1 MESVGSPFFLRYII
15 FLKEKLPKKSKGI
28 FINTTFAINAHHASE
43 RDFRGS
49 YILQKEKH
57 YKIPFT
63 NI

>member
-1 MESVGSPFFLRYII
+1 MESLGSPFFLRYI
-15 FLKEKLPKKSKGI
+15 FLREKLPKKSKGI
-28 FINTTFAINAHHASE
+28 FINTTFAINAPHASE